1 MNPML
6 KKMITLGQSASVALY
21 RRSNGKIGGKVKG
34 LPVALLTV
42 PGRKTGQ
49 PRTTPVAYFDHDGGY
64 LVCGSAGGMK
74 HDPQWFKN
82 LAAAKHAQFQIG
94 AVTTELTARVA
105 DEPEREQLFT
115 EIVARAPF
123 FADYQRKADGRQLPV
138 AVLTP
143 TTPA

>member
-6 KKMITLGQSASVALY
+6 KKIITLGQSATVAVY
-21 RRSNGKIGGKVKG
+21 RRSNGKFGGSVKG

-49 PRTTPVAYFDHDGGY
+49 PRTTPVVYFDHNGAY

-74 HDPQWFKN
+74 QDPQWFKN
-82 LAAAKHAQFQIG
+82 LAAAKHAQMRIG
-94 AVTTELTARVA
+94 ADTHEVSARVA
-105 DEPEREQLFT
+105 EDPEREQLFA
-115 EIVARAPF
+115 EITTRAPF
-123 FADYQRKADGRQLPV
+123 FADYQRKAGGRVLPV

-143 TTPA
+143 TKPV